1 MIIIQ
6 QCFISVVKS
15 FVIHIK
21 KDGSRFQDNYLELET
36 IIEPMFN
43 SELVEKHIGRYLRYE
58 FMPLKYKKRIV
69 MNGEQE
75 SNTIFMIQKLLLR
88 IKLLGIL

>member
-1 MIIIQ
+1 
-6 QCFISVVKS
+6 
-15 FVIHIK
+15 
-21 KDGSRFQDNYLELET
+21 
-36 IIEPMFN
+36 MFN
-43 SELVEKHIGRYLRYE
+43 SELVEKKHIGRYLRYE

>member
-1 MIIIQ
+1 
-6 QCFISVVKS
+6 
-15 FVIHIK
+15 
-21 KDGSRFQDNYLELET
+21 
-36 IIEPMFN
+36 
-43 SELVEKHIGRYLRYE
+43 
-58 FMPLKYKKRIV
+58 MPLKYKKRIV